1 MEKSNEEKHKLSAGT
16 IILSIIVVAVS
27 FGFGY
32 LVGSRLF

>member
-32 LVGSRLF
+32 LVGARLF

>member
-1 MEKSNEEKHKLSAGT
+1 MEQSNEEKRKMSAGT
-16 IILSIIVVAVS
+16 IILSIIVVVVA

>member
-1 MEKSNEEKHKLSAGT
+1 MEKTNEEKNKVSAGT
-16 IILSIIVVAVS
+16 IVLSIIVVVVA